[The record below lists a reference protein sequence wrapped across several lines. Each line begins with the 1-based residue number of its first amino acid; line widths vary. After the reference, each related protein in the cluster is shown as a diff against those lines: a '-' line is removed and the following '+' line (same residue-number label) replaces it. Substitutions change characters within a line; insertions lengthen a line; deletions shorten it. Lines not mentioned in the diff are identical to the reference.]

1 MFSACTLIWDVSNDT
16 IAGGDYTGVLNL
28 AILTM
33 ALSVVPLSMVWVL
46 PDRLDMYINLFF
58 SIVLIYY
65 MSLCI

>member
-46 PDRLDMYINLFF
+46 PDRLDMYINLFLD
-58 SIVLIYY
+58 IVLV
-65 MSLCI
+65 